1 MPLPGAMRLPRSR
14 SMQSIGG
21 GTARVL
27 AAAMLVMSPVLLGCP
42 AKRDA
47 SPLGAGS
54 IAWPFRPTSVSIHP
68 LTRADSDGADRS
80 VLAMVEFLDQ
90 DGDPVKAI
98 GRLVIEVRCT
108 AADPTEASFDFDLF
122 DQTTNRRLF
131 DPVTQTYRLRL
142 ERPWTTPPSPGS
154 TVVIAAMLEVSPD
167 ERIAGEVRVP
177 W

>member
-1 MPLPGAMRLPRSR
+1 MHST
-14 SMQSIGG
+14 GG

-47 SPLGAGS
+47 TPLGAGS
-54 IAWPFRPTSVSIHP
+54 IDWPFRPSSVSIHP

-80 VLAMVEFLDQ
+80 LLAMVEFRDQ

-98 GRLVIEVRCT
+98 GRLLIAVRCS
-108 AADPTEASFDFDLF
+108 AADPTDASFEFDLF
-122 DQTTNRRLF
+122 DQATNRRLF

-142 ERPWTTPPSPGS
+142 ERPWNTPPSPGS
-154 TVVIAAMLEVSPD
+154 TVSIAATLEVTAD